1 MKKEAIIITDLTLE
15 KFAFPA
21 VGTYRIKSD
30 SGDIIIT
37 ISERI
42 SKYGSGKQ
50 TVFSGKWEGAKSGEL
65 VRKPIGIW
73 KNAFG
78 AVINHRDGFSSTVKV
93 LTEDQIAKA
102 VTDYKTK
109 LLGTL
114 ESLNKLIVKVD
125 ENFPTVVIDI
135 TTLCNTLNAALVE
148 RNETAK
154 AEKEKAD
161 KADKERKDK
170 AERRELAKKVT
181 EFDDLQKALLD
192 AIANKD
198 FAKVAELTA
207 QMQTA

>member
-1 MKKEAIIITDLTLE
+1 MKKEAIIITELTLE

-37 ISERI
+37 ITERI

-73 KNAFG
+73 KKVFG
-78 AVINHRDGFSSTVKV
+78 AVVNHRDGFSSTVKV
-93 LTEDQIAKA
+93 LTEDQITKA
-102 VTDYKTK
+102 VTDYKAK
-109 LLGTL
+109 LIGAM
-114 ESLNKLIVKVD
+114 ESLNKLINKVD
-125 ENFPTVVIDI
+125 ENFPTVTVDI
-135 TTLCNTLNAALVE
+135 ATLCNTLNASLVE

-161 KADKERKDK
+161 EANKERERK
-170 AERRELAKKVT
+170 AERRELAKKVA
-181 EFDDLQKALLD
+181 EFDDLQKALTD
-192 AIANKD
+192 AVANKD
-198 FAKVAELTA
+198 YARVAELTA
-207 QMQTA
+207 QTQTA